1 MEPTAEITKTYPSGP
16 KNIRSGCRHGIEG
29 IEQRPRLTATH
40 LAQDDSDFGL
50 PFDFA
55 GLALHYKQT
64 LLGRQDVE
72 DAILSDNR
80 ALLILD
86 NGGAE
91 A

>member
-1 MEPTAEITKTYPSGP
+1 MERTAETTKTYPSGS
-16 KNIRSGCRHGIEG
+16 KNTRSGCRHGIEG
-29 IEQRPRLTATH
+29 IEQRPRLNATH

-50 PFDFA
+50 PLDCA
-55 GLALHYKQT
+55 GLALHYKHT
-64 LLGRQDVE
+64 LLGRPDLE